1 MQGVQRLQTDV
12 PHLADLLLSLGGE
25 LDVPFLQQLGVAAD
39 VDGVVADALDI
50 AGDGKIAADDAGTL
64 LVGLI
69 GDETGDILGDL
80 LIEEIQVALHLLGLG
95 QKTAVPT
102 EHRVKAGLDVVLGHI
117 QPVAFLMQITA
128 DPAPAAAGRCG

>member
-1 MQGVQRLQTDV
+1 M
-12 PHLADLLLSLGGE
+12 
-25 LDVPFLQQLGVAAD
+25 
-39 VDGVVADALDI
+39 VADALDI

-117 QPVAFLMQITA
+117 QHPIQFLLQLADVDSGGAQVAVLAADLDGGQVFQVHLVPVLLRLLGQDTHRQ
-128 DPAPAAAGRCG
+128 AGQLIAQRK